1 MKKLFL
7 PLFIILV
14 IQSFAQNGTDISL
27 FLKKDKTNY
36 LTEVESK
43 SGNMFRKVGHHGP
56 AIENQWFGLRIYF
69 NKTGAIDV
77 YSKAKPGLELKDKK
91 WYPSKKDQQ
100 NGWGAD
106 YYKVG
111 KTLGLGG
118 INLWDGQKVIQ
129 LHPVSKRIANV
140 IKGEASSS
148 MEMLSEG
155 VPYKGKTVD
164 ILVRVTVYSDKREAK
179 VEAFSQS
186 RELVQFVTGI
196 NYHKGVEVN
205 KSDNYIATWGIHPED
220 VAAEKIEV
228 GSAIIYNPKDF
239 EEQKDD
245 GKQILLISK
254 PTVKLETCITSANA
268 REKEI
273 NAFERFV
280 ENIKA
285 PIPTFPQN
293 GKE

>member
-254 PTVKLETCITSANA
+254 PTVKLETWITSVM
-268 REKEI
+268 RKKKKSI
-273 NAFERFV
+273 DLKSLLK
-280 ENIKA
+280 I
-285 PIPTFPQN
+285 
-293 GKE
+293 